1 MPHGNHHVYN
11 SKVNNIKK
19 TVFSF
24 YWTFKAPPPIP
35 VTRVSNGKGGW
46 ADLIL

>member
-1 MPHGNHHVYN
+1 MP
-11 SKVNNIKK
+11 S
-19 TVFSF
+19 
-24 YWTFKAPPPIP
+24 APSLLLLSVATPSDDDDDDDDGYPIP